1 MAGRHTT
8 NGKQT
13 HKIILADGHLLF
25 RRGLRT
31 LLTAENDME
40 VVGEASTAS
49 DALKQ
54 ARELLPDAL
63 VMDLSLVTEAE
74 DSGPLQIRQL
84 DSATGLLFLT
94 NDDSPEQLELAI
106 AAGARGYMLK
116 NSGSAEL
123 LAGIRQIAA
132 SENHHPS
139 SLSRIVPDLQ
149 ALAGSSEFPRV
160 SVLTA
165 REQEVVRLLAEG
177 RTVREVAAELS
188 LSIKTIEAHKL
199 NLMRKLDIH
208 NRTTL
213 IQYAI
218 QAGLLPAQ
226 QVSVAS

>member
-1 MAGRHTT
+1 MVGRHTT

-13 HKIILADGHLLF
+13 HKILLADSHLLF

-31 LLTAENDME
+31 LLAAESDME
-40 VVGEASTAS
+40 VVGEASTAN
-49 DALKQ
+49 DALNQ
-54 ARELLPDAL
+54 ARDLLPDAL
-63 VMDLSLVTEAE
+63 VMDLNLVTGAE

-84 DSATGLLFLT
+84 DATTGVLFLT
-94 NDDSPEQLELAI
+94 HDDSPEQLELAI

-149 ALAGSSEFPRV
+149 ALAGSSEYPRA
-160 SVLTA
+160 SVLTM

-218 QAGLLPAQ
+218 QAGLMPAPH
-226 QVSVAS
+226 VSVAS

>member
-31 LLTAENDME
+31 LLTAESDME
-40 VVGEASTAS
+40 VVGEAATAS
-49 DALKQ
+49 EALKQ

>member
-1 MAGRHTT
+1 MVGRYTT
-8 NGKQT
+8 NGKQI
-13 HKIILADGHLLF
+13 HKILLADSHLLF

-31 LLTAENDME
+31 LLTAESDME
-40 VVGEASTAS
+40 VVGEASTAGE
-49 DALKQ
+49 ALSQ
-54 ARELLPDAL
+54 ARELAPNAL
-63 VMDLSLVTEAE
+63 VMDLALVTESE
-74 DSGPLQIRQL
+74 DAGPLQLRQM
-84 DSATGLLFLT
+84 DAATGLLFLT

-106 AAGARGYMLK
+106 AAGARGYMLR

-149 ALAGSSEFPRV
+149 ALAGSNDFPRP
-160 SVLTA
+160 SVLTT

-218 QAGLLPAQ
+218 QAGLMPAQ
-226 QVSVAS
+226 RVSVAS